1 MKKFNQI
8 SEKQM
13 SKINGG
19 IFTAIIMGT
28 ILAAT
33 AGGTIGAIEASKK

>member
-1 MKKFNQI
+1 MKKFNRI

-28 ILAAT
+28 LLTAI
-33 AGGTIGAIEASKK
+33 AGGTIGAVEASKK